1 MKKLNILLKTS
12 VGSRLVSFSYHSRII
27 LVSIPY
33 QSRINPVLFSYR
45 PPIVLASGSGN
56 NTETI
61 RKRYLFEGR
70 MIRG

>member
-12 VGSRLVSFSYHSRII
+12 VGSRLVSFSYR
-27 LVSIPY
+27 
-33 QSRINPVLFSYR
+33 SRINPVSIPYCS
-45 PPIVLASGSGN
+45 PIVLASGSGN